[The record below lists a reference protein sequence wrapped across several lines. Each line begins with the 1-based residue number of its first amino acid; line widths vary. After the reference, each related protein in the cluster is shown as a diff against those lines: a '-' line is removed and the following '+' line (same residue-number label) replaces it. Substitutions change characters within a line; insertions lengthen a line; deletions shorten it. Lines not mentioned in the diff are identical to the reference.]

1 MKNKWVKGLGLL
13 ALLGCGGADET
24 LSHVSIRFDEL
35 NIPGVSQYD
44 VHIFGGGISCDS
56 ALSDPSTHLT
66 QRKCEVAEAETAT
79 DCHIRRLNV
88 QPGSRTRL
96 ESISPGR
103 RAVFVLGMD
112 DNQQNLAKGCT
123 AIDVKAGAVS
133 SATVSVVAF

>member
-1 MKNKWVKGLGLL
+1 MMKKWVNGLGLL

-24 LSHVSIRFDEL
+24 SSQVSIRFDEL
-35 NIPGVSQYD
+35 SIPGVSEYD
-44 VHIFGGGISCDS
+44 VRIFGGGTSCDS
-56 ALSDPSTHLT
+56 VLADPSGYLT
-66 QRKCEVAEAETAT
+66 QRKCEVSEAETAV

-96 ESISPGR
+96 ESVSPGR

-112 DNQQNLAKGCT
+112 DTQQNLAKGCA

-133 SATVSVVAF
+133 SAMVSVVAF